1 MGRPKSSR
9 NKPKIRLIRPAGLGM
24 DAASFRIDDWG
35 LLGSG
40 AVSITHEFF
49 PIPDYRALLFLSW
62 RWHCQIA

>member
-1 MGRPKSSR
+1 
-9 NKPKIRLIRPAGLGM
+9 M